1 MDVGA
6 VAKYDETLKMQ
17 YNYKDFQCFNDL
29 DKKRTHIPGAI
40 LFSGLPSAPKFF
52 ACVVGMPDLF
62 LFCQFQ
68 FQSSCGTSTSGWQH
82 GACHCKKGEDAG
94 GQGEKHLRAPGVGTQ
109 NQRLRFHL
117 DHSQVSVPFL
127 IRDSHKQTGSASFI
141 HILYTHMAEVDEQGE
156 DTGKGNV
163 GPHRQVDV

>member
-1 MDVGA
+1 M
-6 VAKYDETLKMQ
+6 
-17 YNYKDFQCFNDL
+17 
-29 DKKRTHIPGAI
+29 
-40 LFSGLPSAPKFF
+40 
-52 ACVVGMPDLF
+52 GMPDLF

-68 FQSSCGTSTSGWQH
+68 FQSSCGASTSGWQH

-117 DHSQVSVPFL
+117 DHSQVSVQLF
-127 IRDSHKQTGSASFI
+127 SSTFGT
-141 HILYTHMAEVDEQGE
+141 YHMAEVDEQGE